1 MSFRDSSS
9 SGRRTFSRAVRFER
23 SWKDWNTKPIFS
35 RRRTAR
41 RSSERSWIAVP
52 STSTSP
58 LVGRSSPAISARSVD
73 LPLPE
78 GPRTATIS
86 PRSIVRST
94 RSRIVSI
101 LAPDGSFLVTER
113 SSMLAVDSMS
123 RMYRKAMVLATVVAL
138 AVLSSPGTAAPAQKV
153 VVFLGDSLTAGYG
166 LPADQAFPSLL
177 ERKLREGGTPVRV
190 LNAGVSG
197 DTSAGALRRLPWVLR
212 QRPDVVVV
220 ELGANDALRGQPTS
234 GIEANLRSILEQ
246 CRDAGAKVLLVGMQ
260 IPTSY
265 GPEYGGEFAAL
276 Y

>member
-1 MSFRDSSS
+1 
-9 SGRRTFSRAVRFER
+9 
-23 SWKDWNTKPIFS
+23 
-35 RRRTAR
+35 
-41 RSSERSWIAVP
+41 
-52 STSTSP
+52 
-58 LVGRSSPAISARSVD
+58 
-73 LPLPE
+73 
-78 GPRTATIS
+78 
-86 PRSIVRST
+86 
-94 RSRIVSI
+94 
-101 LAPDGSFLVTER
+101 
-113 SSMLAVDSMS
+113 MLAVDSMS

-220 ELGANDALRGQPTS
+220 ELGANDALRGQPTT

-260 IPTSY
+260 VPTSY
-265 GPEYGGEFAAL
+265 GPEYAGQFAAL
-276 Y
+276 YPRLAKSLGVPLVPFLLEGVPGRPSLNLEDGIHPNAEGQKIVAANVLPHLSGLLR

>member
-1 MSFRDSSS
+1 
-9 SGRRTFSRAVRFER
+9 
-23 SWKDWNTKPIFS
+23 
-35 RRRTAR
+35 
-41 RSSERSWIAVP
+41 
-52 STSTSP
+52 
-58 LVGRSSPAISARSVD
+58 
-73 LPLPE
+73 
-78 GPRTATIS
+78 
-86 PRSIVRST
+86 
-94 RSRIVSI
+94 VSI
-101 LAPDGSFLVTER
+101 LAPDGSFRVTER
-113 SSMLAVDSMS
+113 SSMLAIDGMG
-123 RMYRKAMVLATVVAL
+123 RMYRKAMVLATVAAL
-138 AVLSSPGTAAPAQKV
+138 AVLSSPGTAAPAEKV

-177 ERKLREGGTPVRV
+177 ERKLRDGGTPVRV

-197 DTSAGALRRLPWVLR
+197 DTSAGALRRLSWVLR

-276 Y
+276 YPRLAKSLGVPLVPFLLEGVAGRPSLNLEDGIHPNAEGQKIVAANVLPHLSGLLR